1 MAKSGAKRVE
11 EAIRE
16 ANARREAAL
25 IPFIEGADPDLE
37 TTAELLWALAEAG
50 ADVIELGFPF
60 SDPLADGPTI
70 QEAAQR
76 ALKNN
81 PTLEDFLSLMARMRG
96 EGFTTPVVIM
106 GYFNP
111 FYRFGL
117 ERFAEEASKVG
128 LDGAIIPD
136 LPLEEAKP
144 WLRLAKKKG
153 LAAVMLAAPTTPPER
168 IEAIAKAST
177 GFLYYVSV
185 TGITGARDKL
195 PEDLALKLDLAREV
209 SPVPVAVGF
218 GISKPEQVRFL
229 APHADAI
236 VVGSA
241 LVKIVAQH
249 VSDRKSLLKEL
260 KSFVKDL
267 KEATKWVQR

>member
-16 ANARREAAL
+16 ANARAEAAL
-25 IPFIEGADPDLE
+25 IPFIEGSDPDLE
-37 TTAELLWALAEAG
+37 TTAELLWTLAEAG

-76 ALKNN
+76 ALKNR

-96 EGFTTPVVIM
+96 EGFKTPVVIM

-117 ERFAEEASKVG
+117 ERFAEEASEAG

-136 LPLEEAKP
+136 LPLEEANP

-185 TGITGARDKL
+185 TGITGARDRL
-195 PEDLALKLDLAREV
+195 PEDLVLKLDLAREV

-249 VSDRKSLLKEL
+249 VSDRKSLIREVKR
-260 KSFVKDL
+260 FVKDL
-267 KEATKWVQR
+267 KEATKWAQR

>member
-16 ANARREAAL
+16 ANARKEAAL

>member
-218 GISKPEQVRFL
+218 GISKSEQVRFL

-241 LVKIVAQH
+241 LVKIVAQY
-249 VSDRKSLLKEL
+249 VSNRKSLLKEL

>member
-1 MAKSGAKRVE
+1 VAKSGAKRVE

-76 ALKNN
+76 ALKNR

-249 VSDRKSLLKEL
+249 VSDRKSLIREL
-260 KSFVKDL
+260 KRFVKDL
-267 KEATKWVQR
+267 KEATKWA